1 MMNELDFRRL
11 AAAAGE
17 LMELPDPEG
26 FGQGEPTDISGV
38 VAEIYLDNDMP
49 SRAILVL
56 DVGKVKAEHK
66 AEAYEVLLA
75 IQGMLHPTHDC
86 VFDHDGIDDMVLLRC
101 ALPLFSDSTAH
112 DLAIVIGICVQ
123 QVRTW
128 RETLLSGWLAGPDI
142 SAVTSSSA
150 TADASSIFFA

>member
-1 MMNELDFRRL
+1 MNELDFRRL

-26 FGQGEPTDISGV
+26 FGHGEPTDISGV
-38 VAEIYLDNDMP
+38 IAEIYLDNDMP

-56 DVGKVKAEHK
+56 EMGQVKAEHK

-75 IQGMLHPTHDC
+75 VQGMLYPTHDC

-112 DLAIVIGICVQ
+112 DLAIVIEICVQ

-128 RETLLSGWLAGPDI
+128 RETLMSGWLIGPEI
-142 SAVTSSSA
+142 GVIKPSSA
-150 TADASSIFFA
+150 TPDTASIFFA